1 MNAAPWLAVVAGVVF
16 APELLHSTWAL
27 TLLSQI
33 GIATIACLSFN
44 LLLGQGGMLSFGHA
58 TYTGLGAYG
67 AIHTLNAARAAGV
80 DFPVSL
86 IPLAGGVSGLLAA
99 TVLGFLS
106 SRRGGTALA
115 MVTLGLAELVF
126 SVALMGF
133 VFFGGESGIACNRV
147 TESAPWGVTFASPVE
162 MYYLIAAYALLS
174 AAALYALT
182 TTPWGKMLNAVR
194 DNAMRVEFLGFN
206 PQTIRYRAFLFSAFF
221 AGISGGLAALLFER
235 VTPDALGLERSASL
249 VLFTYLGGIQSF
261 IGPIVG
267 AVLMVLANVGLS
279 SLTPA
284 WLLYVGLA
292 FVFGVMF
299 APQGLTGIVQT
310 AMAQPRAFYVRHGL
324 ILFALLVSL
333 GVALIGVAALV
344 EMAYQLQLEASLGS
358 NVAFGTFQLH
368 INRWQDW
375 AAACA
380 IALLGGWFF
389 LRLRHALIE
398 RLGAKT

>member
-1 MNAAPWLAVVAGVVF
+1 MNAAPWIAVVAGLVF
-16 APELLHSTWAL
+16 APELLHSAWAL

-67 AIHTLNAARAAGV
+67 AIHTLNLARVAGV

-86 IPLAGGVSGLLAA
+86 IPLAGGVSALLAA

-133 VFFGGESGIACNRV
+133 AFFGGESGIAGNRV
-147 TESAPWGVTFASPVE
+147 TDSAPWGVTFASPFE

-174 AAALYALT
+174 AVALYALT

-194 DNAMRVEFLGFN
+194 DNAMRVEFLGVN

-235 VTPDALGLERSASL
+235 VTPDALGLGAL
-249 VLFTYLGGIQSF
+249 GVLGFVYVFRRYPKLYRPHRWRGFDGVSQR
-261 IGPIVG
+261 
-267 AVLMVLANVGLS
+267 GLKQ
-279 SLTPA
+279 PDPR
-284 WLLYVGLA
+284 VA
-292 FVFGVMF
+292 FVC
-299 APQGLTGIVQT
+299 GLGFCVWRDVRT
-310 AMAQPRAFYVRHGL
+310 PRADRFIANRNSPTPGVLRSPHRDSFSSACEFERGHGGSR
-324 ILFALLVSL
+324 SL
-333 GVALIGVAALV
+333 GRNGLPIATRS
-344 EMAYQLQLEASLGS
+344 QL
-358 NVAFGTFQLH
+358 
-368 INRWQDW
+368 RP
-375 AAACA
+375 
-380 IALLGGWFF
+380 
-389 LRLRHALIE
+389 
-398 RLGAKT
+398 

>member
-1 MNAAPWLAVVAGVVF
+1 MNAAPWIAVVAGLVL
-16 APELLHSTWAL
+16 APELLESTWAL

-86 IPLAGGVSGLLAA
+86 VPLAGGFAGLAAA

-126 SVALMGF
+126 ALALMGF
-133 VFFGGESGIACNRV
+133 AFFGGESGIAGNRV
-147 TESAPWGVTFASPVE
+147 MGSAPWGVTFASPVQ
-162 MYYLIAAYALLS
+162 MYYLIAAYAL
-174 AAALYALT
+174 ACAVALYALT

-194 DNAMRVEFLGFN
+194 DNAMRVEFLGAN
-206 PQTIRYRAFLFSAFF
+206 SQSIRYRAFLFSAFF

-261 IGPIVG
+261 MGPIVG
-267 AVLMVLANVGLS
+267 AVLMVLANTGLS

-292 FVFGVMF
+292 FVLVVMY
-299 APQGLTGIVQT
+299 APHGLTGLLQT
-310 AMAQPRAFYVRHGL
+310 AAAQPRAFYIRHGGVL
-324 ILFALLVSL
+324 LLLFGSLLV
-333 GVALIGVAALV
+333 AMAGVAALV
-344 EMAYQLQLEASLGS
+344 EMAYQWQLEASLGPR
-358 NVAFGTFQLH
+358 VAFGVFQLQ
-368 INRWQDW
+368 INRWYDW
-375 AAACA
+375 AVACA
-380 IALLGGWFF
+380 IALSAGWFF
-389 LRLRHALIE
+389 LRLRRALTE
-398 RLGAKT
+398 RLGAGA